1 MDEDEI
7 LAAIAEARRKG
18 RLGLKPL
25 AAGLARLRV
34 DRVAKFERVEAKLT
48 SMTDGARRFSRSDA

>member
-1 MDEDEI
+1 MDEDKI

-18 RLGLKPL
+18 RLGFKTL
-25 AAGLARLRV
+25 AAGLARLRA
-34 DRVAKFERVEAKLT
+34 DRVAKFERVEDKLT